1 LLEESESSGKEVFG
15 FQTPSKSAGSMA
27 QKAEEER
34 RRGTPQRQPR
44 TPLSK
49 RKTMTP
55 RTPLAQQFT
64 TPNKVGFLS
73 CITVLYLS
81 LLGRLYG
88 ASVFR
93 ADPIQLE
100 IYKTSLRIRITLMRI
115 RTRFCYLMRIRIQLF
130 TMRIRIKVRIQL
142 LLKVMRI
149 CDH

>member
-64 TPNKVGFLS
+64 TPNKVRFAPMRGIYICQKQTTFVNYNYLQNGFRS
-73 CITVLYLS
+73 FYT
-81 LLGRLYG
+81 
-88 ASVFR
+88 
-93 ADPIQLE
+93 
-100 IYKTSLRIRITLMRI
+100 
-115 RTRFCYLMRIRIQLF
+115 
-130 TMRIRIKVRIQL
+130 
-142 LLKVMRI
+142 
-149 CDH
+149 

>member
-64 TPNKVGFLS
+64 TPNKVGFLF
-73 CITVLYLS
+73 LYCFSILVGFMEALDS
-81 LLGRLYG
+81 
-88 ASVFR
+88 
-93 ADPIQLE
+93 
-100 IYKTSLRIRITLMRI
+100 
-115 RTRFCYLMRIRIQLF
+115 
-130 TMRIRIKVRIQL
+130 
-142 LLKVMRI
+142 
-149 CDH
+149 